1 MPLNI
6 QIRDLATGN
15 PVKPDFQ
22 PRFAKE
28 KAINVRRRASVK
40 SFRDL
45 SQVNQEISRG
55 TPLDIGFNAT
65 KVARQFQAGKIDILA

>member
-6 QIRDLATGN
+6 QIRDLAIGKPVN
-15 PVKPDFQ
+15 PNFQ
-22 PRFAKE
+22 PRFAQD

-45 SQVNQEISRG
+45 SQVNKDIARG
-55 TPLDIGFNAT
+55 TPLDLGFNAT